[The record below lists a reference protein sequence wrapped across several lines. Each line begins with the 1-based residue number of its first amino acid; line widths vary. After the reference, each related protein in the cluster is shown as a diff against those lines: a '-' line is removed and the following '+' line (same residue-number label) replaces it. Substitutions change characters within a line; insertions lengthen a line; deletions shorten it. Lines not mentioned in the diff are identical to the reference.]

1 MRRWRRK
8 KSRSTSTS
16 PHLERERERTLEQIR
31 YTNKRMY
38 ESEIDICSSMSL
50 LHSTCLMS
58 NRINHTYVLY
68 NNHFITT

>member
-1 MRRWRRK
+1 MEEKKIKKYVDVAASRK
-8 KSRSTSTS
+8 K
-16 PHLERERERTLEQIR
+16 ERERTLEQIR